1 MMHLNVRLIPEH
13 ENESIESSSHSDG
26 DSDDLINRCNFLGTI
41 KCSVVV
47 VVVVVV
53 DTGRA
58 NYRHKRI
65 RLWSS

>member
-26 DSDDLINRCNFLGTI
+26 DSDDLMNRCNFLGTI
-41 KCSVVV
+41 KCF